1 MRCNMLA
8 GCYQRMYVSF
18 PFNVNEILRKRTVD
32 IMWFKRHKDIIGE
45 VYCAPFFMNISY
57 NDMNGPKDTSKKI
70 ELLYNIRELGLGV
83 CITFNDVFH
92 QYQDDVFEEIYRY
105 RDLITALV
113 VPDESWIGILGP
125 KISYR
130 NTVVHNPTFDDVKD
144 GLWDDYDIV
153 YIHDEIIHNH
163 DKWKAIK
170 GSRKFGCV
178 VNFPECVS
186 YCNHKK
192 EHYKAISE
200 GRYMF
205 DVDGAKGCPAQ
216 TLGDVLS
223 YVRCAVPQDYI
234 EYMYYSDVI
243 DVFKLQGR
251 TQDTIFKQ
259 AVDVV
264 ETLADKRTSNM
275 PVLWKYKVRNCGGD
289 CLTCRWCWRF
299 A

>member
-1 MRCNMLA
+1 MC
-8 GCYQRMYVSF
+8 VSF

-130 NTVVHNPTFDDVKD
+130 NTVVHNPTFDDVRD

-153 YIHDEIIHNH
+153 YVHDEIIHNH

-170 GSRKFGCV
+170 GSRKFGCI
-178 VNFPECVS
+178 VNLG
-186 YCNHKK
+186 YCYTKCPVKK
-192 EHYKAISE
+192 EHYQFVNNKISE
-200 GRYMF
+200 TKF
-205 DVDGAKGCPAQ
+205 CPYLKDEFKPVNILQRAIIP
-216 TLGDVLS
+216 L
-223 YVRCAVPQDYI
+223 VRS
-234 EYMYYSDVI
+234 EYEYYLDVI
-243 DVFKLQGR
+243 DEYKFCGR
-251 TQDTIFKQ
+251 DTTNSFYMALDIIE
-259 AVDVV
+259 ALLNNT
-264 ETLADKRTSNM
+264 ELPLE
-275 PVLWKYKVRNCGGD
+275 PVYTKIKDLDRWKVHVRNCGGD
-289 CLTCRWCWRF
+289 CFAGCRYCERSLL
-299 A
+299 